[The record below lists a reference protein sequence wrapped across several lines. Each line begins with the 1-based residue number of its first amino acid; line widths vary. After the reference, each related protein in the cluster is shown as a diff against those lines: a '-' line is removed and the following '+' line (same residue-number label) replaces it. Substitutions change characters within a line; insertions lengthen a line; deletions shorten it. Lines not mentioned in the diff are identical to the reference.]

1 MDGFLNMAKSSI
13 PRGLKPPSVRAP
25 KAEIQRV
32 APAPAP
38 LRTSAGR
45 DVISVVTRMRETPS
59 KKGR

>member
-1 MDGFLNMAKSSI
+1 MAKSTT
-13 PRGLKPPSVRAP
+13 PRVPGQLKIRTP
-25 KAEIQRV
+25 KAEIQSM
-32 APAPAP
+32 APARTP